1 MADPVLLVRDLYKS
15 YPIYMGLRKRRA
27 VEDINFEAAPGDVV
41 AILGPNGSG
50 KSTFLRMLAGVEVP
64 DRGTAQIHG
73 FTAGSREACRSI
85 GYCPEESPFPPYL
98 SVKTCLHDLGV
109 LSGLRGAALQSRMND
124 SLEKWN
130 LTKEASSRTGRLSRG
145 QARRLAIAQS
155 LLHNPEILLLDEP
168 TSGLDALGVITFEET
183 MRAARAEGKCVLVSS
198 HSASDVENMCGRIL
212 LMKNGKKVLDSPAD
226 EALTNP
232 ALTEL
237 LVENINGERENDV
250 KKSIEAAGGR
260 VVSIQKRRRSLA
272 ELFHSIL
279 K

>member
-1 MADPVLLVRDLYKS
+1 
-15 YPIYMGLRKRRA
+15 MGLRKRLA
-27 VEDINFEAAPGDVV
+27 VEDVSFEASPGDVV

-50 KSTFLRMLAGVEVP
+50 KSTFLRMLAGVETP
-64 DRGTAQIHG
+64 DRGTAQING
-73 FTAGSREACRSI
+73 FAAGSREACRAI

-98 SVKTCLHDLGV
+98 SVKTCLHDLGI
-109 LSGLRGAALQSRMND
+109 LSGLRGATLQSRVAD

-155 LLHNPEILLLDEP
+155 LLHNPDLLLLDEP

-183 MRAARAEGKCVLVSS
+183 LRAAGAEGKCILVSS

-212 LMKNGKKVLDSPAD
+212 LMKNGKKVLDSGAD

-232 ALTEL
+232 ELTEL
-237 LVENINGERENDV
+237 LVSNITDADVGDV
-250 KKSIEAAGGR
+250 KKNIEAAGGN
-260 VVSIQKRRRSLA
+260 VVSIQKYKRSLA
-272 ELFHSIL
+272 ELFHSFL